1 MCTAY
6 KLIHDIK
13 VGSGDVEINGK
24 LWDLKIPGKVG
35 HFVWRLLRDRL
46 LTGCNLKERQI
57 GVENDNHLCH
67 FCGKVEESSSHVFFL
82 CARKYIC
89 YGVNAIIGL
98 VSKLCYHCMQIRIYI
113 NMVISTLILY
123 I

>member
-35 HFVWRLLRDRL
+35 HFVDKEERRVLTFIWKALL
-46 LTGCNLKERQI
+46 
-57 GVENDNHLCH
+57 
-67 FCGKVEESSSHVFFL
+67 
-82 CARKYIC
+82 
-89 YGVNAIIGL
+89 AIEL
-98 VSKLCYHCMQIRIYI
+98 P
-113 NMVISTLILY
+113 T
-123 I
+123 